1 MAKAYFTEERDAMIE
16 RRRQVEQEK
25 EALELGGKMWMDV
38 AVSVTEFEK
47 RVRAEMS
54 GADMANSG
62 HAWDDQPQSSPG
74 ERLKE
79 LLVQMDTVIE
89 DLESKFHTAEEKNW
103 KLLIAA
109 IGAELDALR
118 QGRTIL
124 KGVLG
129 EPESESE
136 PELGEVHSESAIV
149 SEMDSGDEIRGLD
162 KSFETARRRMS
173 NGDTDDE
180 PDPELLF
187 STHDTD
193 TE

>member
-1 MAKAYFTEERDAMIE
+1 
-16 RRRQVEQEK
+16 
-25 EALELGGKMWMDV
+25 
-38 AVSVTEFEK
+38 
-47 RVRAEMS
+47 
-54 GADMANSG
+54 
-62 HAWDDQPQSSPG
+62 
-74 ERLKE
+74 
-79 LLVQMDTVIE
+79 VQMDMVID

-124 KGVLG
+124 EGVLG
-129 EPESESE
+129 APEPEQE
-136 PELGEVHSESAIV
+136 PELGGIHNESAIA
-149 SEMDSGDEIRGLD
+149 SEMESGDEIRGLD